1 MTTELGTVTLVIPNV
16 KHLITG
22 EYDMNT
28 LGGYIATIIVSLI
41 VGYLSRFIEP
51 KSKLLCWSP
60 HNFLF
65 NLKKENVVMQTNSL
79 TVQNWGRKPAEGIEI
94 IHKTKP
100 DFFEI
105 QPSIGFS
112 ESLNPNGEHVIH
124 VPTLGAK
131 EWFIVQLLS
140 YKTVPQLQ
148 NVRWK
153 DGQGKWIHIAPQRVW
168 PRPLAIS
175 LNILTLIGIGNILYW
190 LIRAVHFLNSQ
201 IRLF

>member
-1 MTTELGTVTLVIPNV
+1 M
-16 KHLITG
+16 
-22 EYDMNT
+22 DT
-28 LGGYIATIIVSLI
+28 LGSYVATIIVSLI
-41 VGYLSRFIEP
+41 VGYLSRFLEP

-65 NLKKENVVMQTNSL
+65 NLKNENVVIQTNSL

-94 IHKTKP
+94 IHKTRP

-105 QPSIGFS
+105 QPSIGYT
-112 ESLNPNGEHVIH
+112 ESSSPTGEHIIH
-124 VPTLGAK
+124 VPSLGPK
-131 EWFIVQLLS
+131 EWFVVQLLS

-168 PRPLAIS
+168 PRPFVVAANVIA
-175 LNILTLIGIGNILYW
+175 LIGIGTIAYW
-190 LIRAVHFLNSQ
+190 LIRAVIYLNSQ
-201 IRLF
+201 IGVLPK